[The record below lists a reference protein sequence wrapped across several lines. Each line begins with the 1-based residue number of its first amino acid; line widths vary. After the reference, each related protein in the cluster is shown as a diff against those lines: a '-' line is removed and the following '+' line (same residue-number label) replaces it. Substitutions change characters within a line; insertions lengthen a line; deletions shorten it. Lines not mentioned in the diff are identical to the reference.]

1 MLVLREGKGVKT
13 NCGAQALV
21 VDPDDG
27 TRALLNSLLDR
38 EGFSVREAASG
49 DVALREATAERPA
62 LVILEVNLPG
72 ITGYEVCRLLRRE
85 YGDEIPIVFLSG
97 TRVEAFDRVAGLL
110 IGADD
115 YLVKPFDPDELLA
128 RVRRLTSRRS
138 RRDFPRARNGGTR
151 GFLGLTTREAQVLE
165 LLVDGLNQEEIAV
178 RLVISPKTVGTHIQR
193 VLSKLSVRSR
203 TQAVALAA
211 REGFF
216 RVETEEWPA
225 RVASG

>member
-1 MLVLREGKGVKT
+1 MPVLGEGKSVKAI
-13 NCGAQALV
+13 CGAQALV

-49 DVALREATAERPA
+49 DVALREATEERPA

-97 TRVEAFDRVAGLL
+97 TRVEPFDRVAGLL

-138 RRDFPRARNGGTR
+138 RRDFPRAWNGGTR
-151 GFLGLTTREAQVLE
+151 GLLGLTTREAQVLE
-165 LLVDGLNQEEIAV
+165 LLVEGLSQEEIAV
-178 RLVISPKTVGTHIQR
+178 RLVISPKTVGTHIQH
-193 VLSKLSVRSR
+193 VLPKLGVHSR
-203 TQAVALAA
+203 TQAVAFAA

-225 RVASG
+225 RVASS

>member
-1 MLVLREGKGVKT
+1 M
-13 NCGAQALV
+13 
-21 VDPDDG
+21 
-27 TRALLNSLLDR
+27 
-38 EGFSVREAASG
+38 
-49 DVALREATAERPA
+49 
-62 LVILEVNLPG
+62 
-72 ITGYEVCRLLRRE
+72 
-85 YGDEIPIVFLSG
+85 
-97 TRVEAFDRVAGLL
+97 AGLL

-138 RRDFPRARNGGTR
+138 RRDFPRASNGGTR

-165 LLVDGLNQEEIAV
+165 LLVEGLNQEEIAV

-193 VLSKLSVRSR
+193 VLSKLGVRSR

-216 RVETEEWPA
+216 RVETEERPA
-225 RVASG
+225 RVASS